1 MTLHVGIDVGG
12 TFTDAVAVHDGRAVR
27 GKAFSTPDVTT
38 GILDALAVLE
48 HRLEVGEDGFYSQID
63 RFVLGNTIVTNA
75 VDEQKY
81 SAVGLLTTQGFRDTL
96 RIARSARD
104 DERDPHRMTP
114 PPEII
119 DRNRIVEVP
128 ERVDAHGTA
137 RTRRAATRPPAT
149 RRWPCSS
156 PRRRTWRR

>member
-1 MTLHVGIDVGG
+1 
-12 TFTDAVAVHDGRAVR
+12 
-27 GKAFSTPDVTT
+27 
-38 GILDALAVLE
+38 
-48 HRLEVGEDGFYSQID
+48 ID

-104 DERDPHRMTP
+104 DERDPHRMTA

-119 DRNRIVEVP
+119 KRNRIVEVP
-128 ERVDAHGTA
+128 ERIDSHGNILIPLSEDELARAVDRILETGAESLA
-137 RTRRAATRPPAT
+137 VCLLWSFRN
-149 RRWPCSS
+149 SS
-156 PRRRTWRR
+156 H